1 MAAVPPSTAYSLND
15 PVGRGLP
22 HIAHWRNSCTICSL
36 CTSMR
41 SGTGQLSPII
51 ESTSSWTNRSG
62 SNPNRFTVHGT
73 IFSRKRAPGASRCAR
88 SQPSRR
94 SAIPWAF
101 GMPPTPAGRSST
113 RLLSVMA
120 NWPSRKNASRGSVA
134 IQLGLPRPALRYA
147 IDAAFDVLSAAL
159 IRKSLISNGLRL
171 SYSFRVRTSIDLFL
185 LAQQNDENHAPDREQ
200 RVADRIGDGV
210 AERGHLALGSV
221 ADQTERGSRRARA
234 GQDAE
239 QQRIVE
245 PEDVLADVHP
255 EDQRHRGGE
264 RAPQEETDAL
274 CLQPVDEARAGGDA
288 DHGDEDV
295 ETDGVHEPDGRGWN
309 ASEERARRAQP
320 AEEDARDEGPAC
332 GGQRQRYPGHFPDQ
346 RAEKRADGDGTADE
360 GDVGDVGRP
369 IRHPQVFRSRGSV
382 LGAAD
387 QREDVA
393 AVDRGI
399 RENGNRGRG
408 CAARDL
414 SQEHA
419 TSGWTLGQLGEG
431 LAVDGLVGDVDVDTL
446 DGHVQQLW
454 IVDLLR
460 ASSGESHD
468 DIAGAGEG
476 HHVALPKHGIS
487 GRLLRLAV
495 PAKAQDE
502 YARVRHQGLGLS
514 GAEPVHSRVRLHD
527 EGAQHPAMPRR
538 AGAAHFLG

>member
-1 MAAVPPSTAYSLND
+1 M
-15 PVGRGLP
+15 
-22 HIAHWRNSCTICSL
+22 
-36 CTSMR
+36 
-41 SGTGQLSPII
+41 I

-147 IDAAFDVLSAAL
+147 IDAAFEVLSAAL
-159 IRKSLISNGLRL
+159 ARKSLISNGLRL

-185 LAQQNDENHAPDREQ
+185 LAQQNDEDHAPDREQ

-210 AERGHLALGSV
+210 AERRHLALGSV

-255 EDQRHRGGE
+255 EHQRHRGGE
-264 RAPQEETDAL
+264 RAPQEQTDAL
-274 CLQPVDEARAGGDA
+274 RLQPVDEARAGGDP
-288 DHGDEDV
+288 DHGRDDV
-295 ETDGVHEPDGRGWN
+295 ETDGDHEPDGRGWN
-309 ASEERARRAQP
+309 AAGEGARA
-320 AEEDARDEGPAC
+320 EGPAC
-332 GGQRQRYPGHFPDQ
+332 GGQRQWYPGHFPDQ
-346 RAEKRADGDGTADE
+346 RTDERADGDGTADE
-360 GDVGDVGRP
+360 GDVGHVGRT
-369 IRHPQVFRSRGSV
+369 IRHPQVFRGHGGV
-382 LGAAD
+382 LGSAD

-399 RENGNRGRG
+399 RENG
-408 CAARDL
+408 
-414 SQEHA
+414 
-419 TSGWTLGQLGEG
+419 
-431 LAVDGLVGDVDVDTL
+431 
-446 DGHVQQLW
+446 
-454 IVDLLR
+454 
-460 ASSGESHD
+460 
-468 DIAGAGEG
+468 
-476 HHVALPKHGIS
+476 
-487 GRLLRLAV
+487 
-495 PAKAQDE
+495 
-502 YARVRHQGLGLS
+502 
-514 GAEPVHSRVRLHD
+514 
-527 EGAQHPAMPRR
+527 
-538 AGAAHFLG
+538 